1 MSDQDIRKFSSRG
14 AVRDPNLQVMRNHK
28 PAIEISPS
36 RDPKASVG
44 TPISV
49 SLTGADPD
57 GTPTRFYLWSRD
69 VGTIKGNTYSYTPK
83 GSDRGKTSPS
93 A

>member
-14 AVRDPNLQVMRNHK
+14 AVRDPNLQAMRNHK

-36 RDPKASVG
+36 RD
-44 TPISV
+44 
-49 SLTGADPD
+49 
-57 GTPTRFYLWSRD
+57 
-69 VGTIKGNTYSYTPK
+69 VGTIKGNTFSYTPK